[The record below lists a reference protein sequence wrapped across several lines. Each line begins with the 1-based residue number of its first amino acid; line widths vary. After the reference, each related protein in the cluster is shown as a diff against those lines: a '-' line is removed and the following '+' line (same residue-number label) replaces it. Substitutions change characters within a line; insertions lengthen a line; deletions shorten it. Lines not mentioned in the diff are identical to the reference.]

1 MEDGSQVDIL
11 YVDYEKCFD
20 KIDHKILLAKLQSLG
35 VKGKAYEF
43 IKSFLT
49 DRTFRVKVGEDL
61 SDEMIVISGIPQGTC
76 LGPLLMLIMN
86 FDIDLHIKNG
96 KVGSF
101 ADDSKV
107 LNRLNSKNDVYKMQ
121 QDIECLER
129 WTAQNNMKMNNDKFV
144 LLSYNKNTEIDNM
157 YKLED
162 GTIIKEM
169 PQTKD
174 LGVIMSNDG
183 KFSNHINNLVSN
195 CKKTIS
201 MIFRTFKTRND
212 EIMLTLYRAL
222 VLSKLDYCS
231 VLWCPSDLSDM
242 RKLERIQANFTMRM
256 RCAKNDSGTKR
267 DYWQRLKHLNLYSIQ
282 RRFERY
288 TVIYVWKILHEIVH
302 NPGLEFKN
310 EGPAQSRLGI
320 ACIVPKCTSKL
331 RENSF
336 LVRGPK
342 LFNSLPKDI
351 REFAYDNGIQQQQA
365 INNFKKRLDEYLA
378 LIPDEPSS
386 RSDYTKYMTG
396 INMYG
401 EVTNSIIRNVIM

>member
-86 FDIDLHIKNG
+86 FDIDFHIKNG

-288 TVIYVWKILHEIVH
+288 SVIYVWKILHGLVH
-302 NPGLEFKN
+302 NPFSPTIWSGVQK
-310 EGPAQSRLGI
+310 
-320 ACIVPKCTSKL
+320 
-331 RENSF
+331 
-336 LVRGPK
+336 
-342 LFNSLPKDI
+342 
-351 REFAYDNGIQQQQA
+351 
-365 INNFKKRLDEYLA
+365 
-378 LIPDEPSS
+378 
-386 RSDYTKYMTG
+386 
-396 INMYG
+396 
-401 EVTNSIIRNVIM
+401 